1 MLRNSLYIEKVKKR
15 KKQKKK
21 NDTRKSGCFFDAA
34 EVAEYSIDALTDLRS
49 NKEYIPKIGTI
60 LAFFTVFELNDVYR
74 DELLIMT
81 ELINEIDK
89 EMYQLYQ
96 IMRDTKSDEF
106 TVHKVNQYLRD
117 IVKHRGQADT
127 DRRKYKNFYVLYV
140 DEAMT
145 VTKFNSHNFQ
155 HMLQNAV

>member
-1 MLRNSLYIEKVKKR
+1 MTEKDV
-15 KKQKKK
+15 
-21 NDTRKSGCFFDAA
+21 A

-145 VTKFNSHNFQ
+145 VTKFNSYNFQ

>member
-1 MLRNSLYIEKVKKR
+1 MTRGEVVVFLMQQAHMTEKDV
-15 KKQKKK
+15 
-21 NDTRKSGCFFDAA
+21 A
-34 EVAEYSIDALTDLRS
+34 EVVEYSIDALTDLRS

-60 LAFFTVFELNDVYR
+60 PAFFTVFELNDVYR

-96 IMRDTKSDEF
+96 IMRDTKPGEF

-127 DRRKYKNFYVLYV
+127 DRRKYKNFYVLYI

-145 VTKFNSHNFQ
+145 VTKFNSYNFQ